1 MRSFN
6 ISPFSLYISSIFVN
20 LAITCSLHPLS
31 YTSSSAVL
39 DVAVEQLK
47 QQQSKDKFSLCELS
61 PLTSERNLF
70 VPNQTTHT
78 TDTTVLTLHRTALW
92 ASGGE

>member
-47 QQQSKDKFSLCELS
+47 QQQSKD
-61 PLTSERNLF
+61 RNF
-70 VPNQTTHT
+70 HCVSFPP
-78 TDTTVLTLHRTALW
+78 
-92 ASGGE
+92 